1 MNNIFPRESQV
12 SYLQRKSLMKQNAV
26 LVWLTGLS
34 GSGKSTLA
42 SALEK
47 QLFQK
52 GYKAYLLD
60 GDNLRGGINKDLGFS
75 ENDRKENL
83 RRAGEVSR
91 LMVDA
96 GLIVIS
102 AFISPYKIDRAAIRT
117 ILGPDRYIEVF
128 VNCPLAVCEKRD
140 VKGLY
145 EKARKGIIP
154 EFTGI
159 SSPYEVPDDPSIEV
173 KTDEET
179 IFASMKKIMRIVE
192 PKIRIKQPTNHI
204 LSEVLNT
211 GTKAK

>member
-1 MNNIFPRESQV
+1 MNNIFPRESQI
-12 SYLQRKSLMKQNAV
+12 SYLQRKSLMKQNPV

-47 QLFQK
+47 QLFQM
-52 GYKAYLLD
+52 GYKVYLLD

-83 RRAGEVSR
+83 RRAGEISR

-102 AFISPYKIDRAAIRT
+102 AFISPYNLERAAIRT

-128 VNCPLAVCEKRD
+128 VNCPLSVCEKRD

-145 EKARKGIIP
+145 QKARKGIIP

-159 SSPYEVPDDPSIEV
+159 SSPYEIPENPSIEV
-173 KTDEET
+173 KTSEES
-179 IFASMKKIMRIVE
+179 ILVSLEKIMEIVE
-192 PKIRIKQPTNHI
+192 PKIRIETV
-204 LSEVLNT
+204 SELYA
-211 GTKAK
+211 G

>member
-1 MNNIFPRESQV
+1 MNNIFPRESQI
-12 SYLQRKSLMKQNAV
+12 SYLQRKSLMKQNPV

-47 QLFQK
+47 QLFQM
-52 GYKAYLLD
+52 GYKVYLLD

-83 RRAGEVSR
+83 RRAGEISR

-102 AFISPYKIDRAAIRT
+102 AFISPYKFERAAIRT

-128 VNCPLAVCEKRD
+128 VNCPLSVCEKRD

-145 EKARKGIIP
+145 QKARKGIIP

-159 SSPYEVPDDPSIEV
+159 SSPYEIPENPSIEI
-173 KTDEET
+173 KTSEES
-179 IFASMKKIMRIVE
+179 ILVSLEKIMEIVE
-192 PKIRIKQPTNHI
+192 PKIRIETV
-204 LSEVLNT
+204 SELYA
-211 GTKAK
+211 G